1 MLQSDKVKLWLAICE
16 EGVTLT
22 DEELEREGEGEGEIE
37 EGLDGG
43 DCKHLPNFNFSV
55 SSCLRHLEKLPSFF
69 CIYFHRQ
76 KYREDNYTDN
86 KHI

>member
-22 DEELEREGEGEGEIE
+22 DEELEREGEGEGEGEIE

-43 DCKHLPNFNFSV
+43 DCKQTST
-55 SSCLRHLEKLPSFF
+55 SQ
-69 CIYFHRQ
+69 FH
-76 KYREDNYTDN
+76 NVCVT
-86 KHI
+86 

>member
-22 DEELEREGEGEGEIE
+22 DEELEREGEGEGEGEIE

-43 DCKHLPNFNFSV
+43 DCKHLPNFNFSF
-55 SSCLRHLEKLPSFF
+55 SSCLRHLEKIQTKRYSYKLILLFSL
-69 CIYFHRQ
+69 
-76 KYREDNYTDN
+76 
-86 KHI
+86 